1 MTKIMMNKKGVVLI
15 IVLTT
20 VLIAAIL
27 ANVILGFILSHY
39 RFTHHQSSRIQ
50 AYYAS
55 LAGMNLAQEKLRIGA
70 WTTTPAGQPYTLCSS
85 GCTVND
91 PDMRYK
97 VTITI
102 SAPVNGLR
110 TLGLKTTYT
119 YTLN

>member
-55 LAGMNLAQEKLRIGA
+55 LAGMNLAQEKLRTGA
-70 WTTTPAGQPYTLCSS
+70 WTTGTYTLCSS

-102 SAPVNGLR
+102 SAPGANGLR